1 MLKYE
6 LFFQDIKKFIDGADR
21 GLIYFSLGSTFS
33 GATMPD
39 YMRDA
44 FIQAFRK
51 IPQRVLWKIDM
62 LPADLPPNVMTAGW
76 VQQIDVLG
84 KQ

>member
-1 MLKYE
+1 
-6 LFFQDIKKFIDGADR
+6 
-21 GLIYFSLGSTFS
+21 
-33 GATMPD
+33 MPD

-44 FIQAFRK
+44 FIEAFRK

-84 KQ
+84 KQQKLDILVDHLAM